1 MKACLQ
7 ASASGSDEVTTRD
20 EIKDGMMR
28 PPHLLDV

>member
-1 MKACLQ
+1 MKACPQ
-7 ASASGSDEVTTRD
+7 AVRQVTRSRRD